1 MTSTN
6 SLKGFA
12 TKSVKTQ
19 FCYKSPKKGKSVE
32 TSEIN
37 MDKRIK
43 LPFNKFVAKLVS
55 DKDVKQNYRE
65 SDSDKKGEAESE
77 SDTEESS
84 GDDSNTEN
92 DEECQHGNK
101 GNQKANLVPRA
112 KLSIIKEIIN
122 KYVGTRLAKTS
133 NERVFGTEVF

>member
-1 MTSTN
+1 M
-6 SLKGFA
+6 
-12 TKSVKTQ
+12 
-19 FCYKSPKKGKSVE
+19 E

-84 GDDSNTEN
+84 GDDSNREN

-122 KYVGTRLAKTS
+122 KCVGTRLAKTS